1 MIKDFTT
8 ACLWKPRV
16 RKLGMKLKKGG
27 LMRSIIV
34 NLISTCRTIRGRER
48 VLGSLKQKLRIGK
61 TFKNN
66 QQRKSMHQIYNI
78 FILEHGLRRCK
89 HSRLSHNSFKFVLR
103 MTLFQL
109 SQSITAHCSQHKIS
123 IRVIIFGQK
132 KVQERLV
139 TCAPMLVRLGRFLN

>member
-16 RKLGMKLKKGG
+16 RKLRMKLKKGG

-34 NLISTCRTIRGRER
+34 NLISTCRNNQRTRKSCRLFKVE
-48 VLGSLKQKLRIGK
+48 LRIGK

-89 HSRLSHNSFKFVLR
+89 HSRLSHNSFKFFLR

-109 SQSITAHCSQHKIS
+109 SQPITAHCSQHKIS
-123 IRVIIFGQK
+123 IRVIIFRQK